1 MEMSRREF
9 LGWAA
14 AGAAASPMKWGLK
27 YWMVDPAGTLALPES
42 LLGYRHALP
51 ADQEVNLSV
60 RQAPHGGLVVFPS
73 RADRSLRSQLPD
85 LIGLHLS
92 RGSTVILESGAG
104 FLNRVDYRAY
114 RRWMRERLRIE
125 VTDPVDL
132 WSGGARGVPYIDY
145 DWPMRASVRD
155 YSRVVPPAHQPGE
168 VIGWAGGI
176 AVALKRRVGMGTLVY
191 LGSPLGPALWADD
204 QQARR
209 LLLQLLAT

>member
-1 MEMSRREF
+1 MEMSRRDF
-9 LGWAA
+9 LGCAA
-14 AGAAASPMKWGLK
+14 AAALPIQMKLGLK
-27 YWMVDPAGTLALPES
+27 YWLVDPAGTLALPES
-42 LLGYRHALP
+42 ALGYRSALP
-51 ADQEVNLSV
+51 ADREVDLGV
-60 RQAPHGGLVVFPS
+60 RQAPYGGLVIFPS

-85 LIGLHLS
+85 VIGLHLS
-92 RGSTVILESGAG
+92 RGSTVVLESGAG
-104 FLNRVDYRAY
+104 FLSRVDYRAY

-132 WSGGARGVPYIDY
+132 WSGGARGVPYIEY

-155 YSRVVPPAHQPGE
+155 YSRVVPLADQPGE

>member
-1 MEMSRREF
+1 MRGSGGPTHSDEVGAQVLDGRSRGHARTPGIAPRLPPRAPRRPGSQSQRET
-9 LGWAA
+9 GATRWA
-14 AGAAASPMKWGLK
+14 
-27 YWMVDPAGTLALPES
+27 
-42 LLGYRHALP
+42 RR
-51 ADQEVNLSV
+51 LS
-60 RQAPHGGLVVFPS
+60 Q
-73 RADRSLRSQLPD
+73 
-85 LIGLHLS
+85 S

-132 WSGGARGVPYIDY
+132 WSGAARGVPYIEY

-155 YSRVVPPAHQPGE
+155 YSRVVPLADQPGE

-176 AVALKRRVGMGTLVY
+176 AVALKRRVGMGTLVF

>member
-1 MEMSRREF
+1 MSRREF

-14 AGAAASPMKWGLK
+14 AAALPIQMKWGLK

-42 LLGYRHALP
+42 LLGYRRALP

-104 FLNRVDYRAY
+104 FLNRVDYRVY

-132 WSGGARGVPYIDY
+132 WSGAARGVPYIEY

-155 YSRVVPPAHQPGE
+155 YSRVVPLADQPGE